1 MYSEDLRWTHDS
13 RTCREQQKA
22 LFARPYKYSQLYSTI
37 YDKNVFKY
45 GQNICQMVSYMLQD
59 PVWLILSNPKN
70 YFILVLECLECLQVT
85 FDLSISRFRN
95 FQAIVISQ
103 KKIIVGSVLDSV
115 IFIVRQARCVVCFV
129 SFVSSFI
136 NQCCKPWPL
145 SQLADTTVYINKL

>member
-1 MYSEDLRWTHDS
+1 MILERAENNKKLYLHDHTS
-13 RTCREQQKA
+13 IANYIVQYTTRMFLNTVR
-22 LFARPYKYSQLYSTI
+22 
-37 YDKNVFKY
+37 
-45 GQNICQMVSYMLQD
+45 ICQMVSYMLQN

-85 FDLSISRFRN
+85 FDLSFSRFRN
-95 FQAIVISQ
+95 FQAIVVSQ